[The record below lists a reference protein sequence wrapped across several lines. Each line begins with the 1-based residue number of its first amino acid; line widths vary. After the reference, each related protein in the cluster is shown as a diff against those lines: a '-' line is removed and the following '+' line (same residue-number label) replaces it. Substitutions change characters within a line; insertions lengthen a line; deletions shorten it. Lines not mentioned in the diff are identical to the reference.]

1 MKIIDRE
8 GYKYLERLCLD
19 SLKISKDVILEHGA
33 LAFVKNINLDKRD
46 TFAVVCGVSE
56 NGAYGLTIAR
66 ILISYGKKVDI
77 YLVDSLDIA
86 NEDFIRAYQV
96 LRNMDIEVKMLET
109 IGQLEDFSKEL
120 LTVNTVIDAI
130 CGIDYQGFFQ
140 GPTEYIIDVINKSRI
155 FTISVDI
162 PSGMDYDT
170 GNCKTLVIRPDA
182 CITFEFMKKGL
193 SNEFGLSKYQVI
205 VESTGIPKYIKEKLN

>member
-8 GYKYLERLCLD
+8 GYRYLERLCLD
-19 SLKISKDVILEHGA
+19 SLKIPKDVILEHGA
-33 LAFVKNINLDKRD
+33 LSFVKNINLDKRD

-77 YLVDSLDIA
+77 YLVDSPEIA
-86 NEDFIRAYQV
+86 NDDFIRAYG
-96 LRNMDIEVKMLET
+96 LLKNMGVELKMLET
-109 IGQLEDFSKEL
+109 IGELEAFSQGL
-120 LTVNTVIDAI
+120 LAVNTIIDAI

-140 GPTEYIIDVINKSRI
+140 GPTEYVIDVINRSRI

-170 GNCKTLVIRPDA
+170 GKCKTLMVRPDA

-193 SNEFGLSKYQVI
+193 SNELGISKYQVI
-205 VESTGIPKYIKEKLN
+205 VESTGIPKYIKDKLN

>member
-33 LAFVKNINLDKRD
+33 LAFVKNINLDKRIP
-46 TFAVVCGVSE
+46 AIVCGVSE

-66 ILISYGKKVDI
+66 ILISLRQKGDI

-96 LRNMDIEVKMLET
+96 LRNMDIELRCFET

-130 CGIDYQGFFQ
+130 CGIDYHRDFFQ
-140 GPTEYIIDVINKSRI
+140 GIESIYIIDVINKSRI
-155 FTISVDI
+155 FTHLVDI

-193 SNEFGLSKYQVI
+193 VNEFGF
-205 VESTGIPKYIKEKLN
+205 